1 MCLVPTKATDSP
13 DGADRADR
21 LQLAL
26 CLPSGADNPDRRRI
40 RSREVLRRDSGGSS
54 GAPLSK
60 SVGLNHGDKLSGRHV
75 EQVDPKA
82 NSRAR
87 RRVILEPG
95 IAARRPR
102 REHHVD
108 CGLSCSDSL
117 PRAVCCLAPPYSP
130 ESFLDRPQGILHLEE
145 ARSEEHTSELQSRL
159 HLV

>member
-40 RSREVLRRDSGGSS
+40 GSREVLGRDSGGRSS
-54 GAPLSK
+54 PLLSK

-87 RRVILEPG
+87 RRKSATVNSPSRGAPNSPAFGCHIGWTLKNDDGSP
-95 IAARRPR
+95 RMRPMMTSATMR
-102 REHHVD
+102 
-108 CGLSCSDSL
+108 
-117 PRAVCCLAPPYSP
+117 PPTGP
-130 ESFLDRPQGILHLEE
+130 SFRP
-145 ARSEEHTSELQSRL
+145 
-159 HLV
+159 